1 MFTTTQIKEIA
12 RKLQAMGLKDSQFS
26 KASLPLTG
34 EELVALVQNGRN
46 RSLAFKDFIEETL
59 LFSLASLLDK
69 LDEIQQALDQT
80 MHSLSSQEIAEIKKC
95 QTLVTQSRQEILQ
108 GIEGLG
114 SEILAD
120 SQTKYETVEGI
131 LNYLSTQIINIQE
144 TLDKYCVLT
153 VTSSESGAKVYLNGQ
168 QTGSLS
174 VKRGT
179 LVSVVITD
187 DSGEQLNNIVIPV
200 TETST
205 LRLLPMASGGG
216 TVTIHTLTV
225 TATPEDAT
233 IEIDGEVRSTVSVL
247 SGTSVHVKVSK
258 IGYGTQ
264 EEDVVVDSDLQKSYT
279 LSEKEEKSWS
289 NLVITQ
295 SASSEN
301 PLDSIPAAGGGF
313 QLDTQV
319 TVLWTD
325 GTTSTRTN
333 DFTMEQKLDTSPDME
348 SHITPEGTSYR
359 DFNMDSN
366 TTASQRQFTLTLY
379 AKGPDEQEVSGT
391 VQVTQLVHELEVS
404 TDSIDFPVNEDTQ
417 SVQIVSDTSWI
428 ISGE

>member
-1 MFTTTQIKEIA
+1 MFTTAQIKEIA
-12 RKLQAMGLKDSQFS
+12 QKLQAMGLKDSQFS
-26 KASLPLTG
+26 NASLPLTG

-46 RSLAFKDFIEETL
+46 RNLSFKDFIEETL
-59 LFSLASLLDK
+59 LFSLSSLLDK
-69 LDEIQQALDQT
+69 LDEMQQALDQT
-80 MHSLSSQEIAEIKKC
+80 MHSLSSQEITEIKKC
-95 QTLVTQSRQEILQ
+95 QALVTQSRQEILQ
-108 GIEGLG
+108 GIESLE

-131 LNYLSTQIINIQE
+131 LNYLGTQIANIQE

-153 VTSSESGAKVYLNGQ
+153 VTSSESGAKIYLNGQ

-205 LRLLPMASGGG
+205 LRLLPMAGGG
-216 TVTIHTLTV
+216 AVTIHTLTV

-233 IEIDGEVRSTVSVL
+233 IELDGEVRSTISVL

-279 LSEKEEKSWS
+279 LSEKEEESWS
-289 NLVITQ
+289 NLVVTQ

-301 PLDSIPAAGGGF
+301 PVDGIPAAGGGF
-313 QLDTQV
+313 QLDTKV
-319 TVLWTD
+319 TVHWTD

-359 DFNMDSN
+359 DFNLDSN

-404 TDSIDFPVNEDTQ
+404 ADSVDFPVNEDSQ
-417 SVQIVSDTSWI
+417 SVQIISDTSWT